1 MLAYKQEIAEV
12 TNLCREIHVLNK
24 LYLDYARIILGLV
37 AVAPPYHSVTC
48 PVGKPSIIIST
59 SMQNLN
65 TICGTYVVIGIGVG
79 VHIYMIIGV
88 ITISKVLFI
97 SFSKAI

>member
-1 MLAYKQEIAEV
+1 M
-12 TNLCREIHVLNK
+12 
-24 LYLDYARIILGLV
+24 GLV
-37 AVAPPYHSVTC
+37 IVIVAPPYHSVTC

-79 VHIYMIIGV
+79 VHIY
-88 ITISKVLFI
+88 ISKVLFI

>member
-1 MLAYKQEIAEV
+1 M
-12 TNLCREIHVLNK
+12 CRCVVDAKIM
-24 LYLDYARIILGLV
+24 LGLG
-37 AVAPPYHSVTC
+37 AVAPPYHSVTS

-65 TICGTYVVIGIGVG
+65 TISRAYVVVGIGVG

>member
-1 MLAYKQEIAEV
+1 M
-12 TNLCREIHVLNK
+12 
-24 LYLDYARIILGLV
+24 LGLV
-37 AVAPPYHSVTC
+37 VVAPPYHSLTS

-65 TICGTYVVIGIGVG
+65 TICGTNVVVSIGVG
-79 VHIYMIIGV
+79 VHINMIIGV

>member
-1 MLAYKQEIAEV
+1 M
-12 TNLCREIHVLNK
+12 CRCVVNATIV
-24 LYLDYARIILGLV
+24 LGLV
-37 AVAPPYHSVTC
+37 VVAPPYHSVTS

-65 TICGTYVVIGIGVG
+65 TVCGTYVIVGIGVG
-79 VHIYMIIGV
+79 VHIY
-88 ITISKVLFI
+88 ISKVLFI